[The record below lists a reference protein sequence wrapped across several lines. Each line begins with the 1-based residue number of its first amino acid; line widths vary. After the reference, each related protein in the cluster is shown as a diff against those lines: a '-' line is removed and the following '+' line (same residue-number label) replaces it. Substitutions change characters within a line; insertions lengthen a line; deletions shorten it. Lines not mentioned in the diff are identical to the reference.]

1 MRRVCVIVRERER
14 ERERERR
21 IHIVSERHLL
31 IEVPTYDLAVFDKDF
46 RYNTWVDGRTLN
58 R

>member
-1 MRRVCVIVRERER
+1 MRRVCVIVRER